1 MDRKELE
8 EYRNLV
14 LRYLEEHETYRE
26 LLLQFS
32 SVGQLEIG
40 KPIPSPKRMFDAAAY
55 KEITDLERKLN
66 KLRKEM
72 VQAEKRYYEASHR
85 Q

>member
-14 LRYLEEHETYRE
+14 VRYLEEHEKYKE

-40 KPIPSPKRMFDAAAY
+40 KPIPSPKRMFDAASY
-55 KEITDLERKLN
+55 KEITNTERKLD

-72 VQAEKRYYEASHR
+72 IQAEKRYYEAYHR

>member
-1 MDRKELE
+1 MDKKELE

-14 LRYLEEHETYRE
+14 VRYLEEHERYKE

-40 KPIPSPKRMFDAAAY
+40 KPIPSPKRMFDAASY
-55 KEITDLERKLN
+55 KEIRDTERKLD

-72 VQAEKRYYEASHR
+72 IEAERRYYEAYHR

>member
-14 LRYLEEHETYRE
+14 LRYLEEHDRYKK

-40 KPIPSPKRMFDAAAY
+40 KPVPSPKRIFDAAAY

-66 KLRKEM
+66 KLRKAMIE
-72 VQAEKRYYEASHR
+72 AEKRYYEACHG

>member
-1 MDRKELE
+1 VDRKELE

-14 LRYLEEHETYRE
+14 LRYLEEHEKYKE

-40 KPIPSPKRMFDAAAY
+40 KPIPSPKRILDAAAY
-55 KEITDLERKLN
+55 KEIADLERKLN

-72 VQAEKRYYEASHR
+72 VQAEKRYYETSHKP
-85 Q
+85 

>member
-14 LRYLEEHETYRE
+14 IRYLEEHERYKE

-40 KPIPSPKRMFDAAAY
+40 KPIPFPKRIFDAAAY
-55 KEITDLERKLN
+55 KEITNLERKLD

-72 VQAEKRYYEASHR
+72 IQAEKRYYEAYHK

>member
-8 EYRNLV
+8 EYRRLV
-14 LRYLEEHETYRE
+14 VRYLEEHEKYKE

-40 KPIPSPKRMFDAAAY
+40 KPIPSPKRMFDAASY
-55 KEITDLERKLN
+55 KEISDTERKLD

-72 VQAEKRYYEASHR
+72 IEAEKRYYEAYHKK
-85 Q
+85 

>member
-8 EYRNLV
+8 EYRRLV
-14 LRYLEEHETYRE
+14 VRYLEEHEKYKE

-32 SVGQLEIG
+32 SVGQLKIG
-40 KPIPSPKRMFDAAAY
+40 KPIPSPKRIFDAASH
-55 KEITDLERKLN
+55 KEIRDAEQKLD

-72 VQAEKRYYEASHR
+72 IQA
-85 Q
+85 

>member
-14 LRYLEEHETYRE
+14 VRYLEEHEKYKE

-40 KPIPSPKRMFDAAAY
+40 KPIPSPKRMFDAASY
-55 KEITDLERKLN
+55 KEIRDTERRLD

-72 VQAEKRYYEASHR
+72 IEAEKRYYEAYHR

>member
-1 MDRKELE
+1 MERKELE
-8 EYRNLV
+8 EYRKLV
-14 LRYLEEHETYRE
+14 VRYFEEHERYKE

-40 KPIPSPKRMFDAAAY
+40 KPIPSPKRIFDAAAY
-55 KEITDLERKLN
+55 KEIMDLEKKLD

-72 VQAEKRYYEASHR
+72 IQAEKRYYEACHK
-85 Q
+85 

>member
-14 LRYLEEHETYRE
+14 VRYLEEHEKYKE

-55 KEITDLERKLN
+55 KEIADIEKKLA

-72 VQAEKRYYEASHR
+72 IGAEKRYYEASHK

>member
-14 LRYLEEHETYRE
+14 VRYLEEHEKYKE

-66 KLRKEM
+66 KLRKDM
-72 VQAEKRYYEASHR
+72 VQAEKRYYEAYHR

>member
-1 MDRKELE
+1 MDKKELE

-14 LRYLEEHETYRE
+14 VRYLEEHEKYKE

-40 KPIPSPKRMFDAAAY
+40 KPIPSPKRMFDAASY
-55 KEITDLERKLN
+55 KEIRDTERKLD

-72 VQAEKRYYEASHR
+72 IEAEKRYYEAYHR

>member
-14 LRYLEEHETYRE
+14 VRYLEEHEKHKE

-40 KPIPSPKRMFDAAAY
+40 KPIPSPKRMFDAASY
-55 KEITDLERKLN
+55 KEIRDTERKLD

-72 VQAEKRYYEASHR
+72 IEAEKRYYEAYHR

>member
-1 MDRKELE
+1 MNRKELE

-14 LRYLEEHETYRE
+14 VRYLEEHDKYKE

-40 KPIPSPKRMFDAAAY
+40 KPIPSPKRIFDAAAY
-55 KEITDLERKLN
+55 KEITNLERKLD

-72 VQAEKRYYEASHR
+72 IQAEKRYYEAYHK

>member
-14 LRYLEEHETYRE
+14 LRYLEEHEKYKE

-40 KPIPSPKRMFDAAAY
+40 KPIPSPKRILDAAAY

-66 KLRKEM
+66 KLRKDM
-72 VQAEKRYYEASHR
+72 VQAEKRYYEVYHR

>member
-14 LRYLEEHETYRE
+14 LRYLEEHEKYKE

-40 KPIPSPKRMFDAAAY
+40 KPTPSPKRILDAAAY
-55 KEITDLERKLN
+55 KELTDLERKLN

-72 VQAEKRYYEASHR
+72 IEAEKRYYEASHR

>member
-8 EYRNLV
+8 EYRNLA
-14 LRYLEEHETYRE
+14 LRYLEEHEKYNE

-32 SVGQLEIG
+32 SFGQLEIG
-40 KPIPSPKRMFDAAAY
+40 KPIPSPKRILDAASY
-55 KEITDLERKLN
+55 KEIRDTERKLD

-72 VQAEKRYYEASHR
+72 IEAEKRYYEASHR

>member
-1 MDRKELE
+1 MNRKELE

-14 LRYLEEHETYRE
+14 VRYLEEHDKYKE

-40 KPIPSPKRMFDAAAY
+40 KPIPSPKRIFDAAAY
-55 KEITDLERKLN
+55 KEITNVERKLD

-72 VQAEKRYYEASHR
+72 IQAEKRYYEAYHR

>member
-1 MDRKELE
+1 MNRKELE
-8 EYRNLV
+8 EYRTLV
-14 LRYLEEHETYRE
+14 VRYLEEHEKYKE

-40 KPIPSPKRMFDAAAY
+40 KPIPSPKRIFDAAAY
-55 KEITDLERKLN
+55 KEITDLEKRLD

-72 VQAEKRYYEASHR
+72 IQAEKRYYEASHR
-85 Q
+85 

>member
-14 LRYLEEHETYRE
+14 VRYLEEHEKYEE

-40 KPIPSPKRMFDAAAY
+40 KPIPSPKRIFDAAAY
-55 KEITDLERKLN
+55 KEITDLEKKLA

-72 VQAEKRYYEASHR
+72 IEAERRYYEASHK

>member
-14 LRYLEEHETYRE
+14 VRYLEEHERYKE

-40 KPIPSPKRMFDAAAY
+40 KPIPSPKRTFDAASY
-55 KEITDLERKLN
+55 KEITDLERKLD

-72 VQAEKRYYEASHR
+72 IKAEKRYYEAYHR

>member
-14 LRYLEEHETYRE
+14 VRYLEEHEKYKE

-40 KPIPSPKRMFDAAAY
+40 KPIPSPKRIFDAASY
-55 KEITDLERKLN
+55 KEIRDTERKLD

-72 VQAEKRYYEASHR
+72 IGAEKRYYEAYHR

>member
-1 MDRKELE
+1 MNRKELE
-8 EYRNLV
+8 EYRKLV
-14 LRYLEEHETYRE
+14 VRYLEEHEKYEE

-40 KPIPSPKRMFDAAAY
+40 KPIPSPKRMFDAASY
-55 KEITDLERKLN
+55 KEITDLERKLG

-72 VQAEKRYYEASHR
+72 IEAEKRYYEAYHK
-85 Q
+85 

>member
-8 EYRNLV
+8 EYRKLV
-14 LRYLEEHETYRE
+14 VRYLEEHEKYKE
-26 LLLQFS
+26 LPLQFS

-40 KPIPSPKRMFDAAAY
+40 KPIPSPKRIFDAAAY
-55 KEITDLERKLN
+55 KEITDLERKLD

-72 VQAEKRYYEASHR
+72 IKAEKRYYEAYNK
-85 Q
+85 

>member
-8 EYRNLV
+8 EYRKLV
-14 LRYLEEHETYRE
+14 VRYLEEHEKYKE
-26 LLLQFS
+26 LLLRFS

-40 KPIPSPKRMFDAAAY
+40 KPIPSPKRILDAAAY
-55 KEITDLERKLN
+55 KELTDLEGKLN

>member
-8 EYRNLV
+8 EYRKLV
-14 LRYLEEHETYRE
+14 VRYLEEHDKYRE

-40 KPIPSPKRMFDAAAY
+40 KPIPSPKRIFDAAAY
-55 KEITDLERKLN
+55 KEITDLERKLD

-72 VQAEKRYYEASHR
+72 VQAEKRYYEASHK

>member
-1 MDRKELE
+1 MDRKDLE
-8 EYRNLV
+8 EYRRLV
-14 LRYLEEHETYRE
+14 VRYLEEHERYKE

-40 KPIPSPKRMFDAAAY
+40 KPIPSPKRIFDAAAY
-55 KEITDLERKLN
+55 KEITDLERKLD

-72 VQAEKRYYEASHR
+72 IQAEKRYYEAGHR
-85 Q
+85 

>member
-14 LRYLEEHETYRE
+14 VRYLEEHEKYKE

-40 KPIPSPKRMFDAAAY
+40 KPIPSPKRIFDAAAY
-55 KEITDLERKLN
+55 KEITDVEKKLD

-72 VQAEKRYYEASHR
+72 IQAEKRYYEASHR
-85 Q
+85 

>member
-1 MDRKELE
+1 MNKRELE
-8 EYRNLV
+8 EYRQLV
-14 LRYLEEHETYRE
+14 VRYLEEHEKYKE

-40 KPIPSPKRMFDAAAY
+40 KPVPSPKRMFDAASY
-55 KEITDLERKLN
+55 KEIRGLEQRLD

-72 VQAEKRYYEASHR
+72 IEAEKRYYEASH
-85 Q
+85 

>member
-1 MDRKELE
+1 MNRKELE

-14 LRYLEEHETYRE
+14 VRYLEEHEKYKE

-40 KPIPSPKRMFDAAAY
+40 KPIPSPKRIFDAASY
-55 KEITDLERKLN
+55 KEITDLERKLD

-72 VQAEKRYYEASHR
+72 IQAEKRYYEAYHR
-85 Q
+85 

>member
-1 MDRKELE
+1 MNRKELE

-14 LRYLEEHETYRE
+14 VRYLEEHERYKE

-40 KPIPSPKRMFDAAAY
+40 KPIPSPKRIFDAAAY
-55 KEITDLERKLN
+55 KEITNLERKLD

-72 VQAEKRYYEASHR
+72 IQAEKRYYEAYHK

>member
-14 LRYLEEHETYRE
+14 VRYLEEHEKYKE

-40 KPIPSPKRMFDAAAY
+40 KPIPSPKRMFDAASY
-55 KEITDLERKLN
+55 KETRDTERRLD

-72 VQAEKRYYEASHR
+72 IEAEKRYYEAYHR

>member
-14 LRYLEEHETYRE
+14 LRYLEEHGKYKE

-40 KPIPSPKRMFDAAAY
+40 KPIPSPKRIFDAAAH

>member
-8 EYRNLV
+8 EYRRLV
-14 LRYLEEHETYRE
+14 VRYLEEHDKYKE

-40 KPIPSPKRMFDAAAY
+40 KPIPSPKRMFDAASY
-55 KEITDLERKLN
+55 KEIRDTERKLD

-72 VQAEKRYYEASHR
+72 IEAEKRYYEAYHKK
-85 Q
+85 

>member
-8 EYRNLV
+8 EYRKLV
-14 LRYLEEHETYRE
+14 VRYLEEHEKYEE

-40 KPIPSPKRMFDAAAY
+40 RPIPSPKRIFDAAAY
-55 KEITDLERKLN
+55 KEITDIEKKLD

-72 VQAEKRYYEASHR
+72 IQAEKRYYEACHR
-85 Q
+85 

>member
-14 LRYLEEHETYRE
+14 VRYLEEHEKYKE

-55 KEITDLERKLN
+55 KEITDIEKKLA

-72 VQAEKRYYEASHR
+72 IGAEKRYYEASHR
-85 Q
+85 

>member
-14 LRYLEEHETYRE
+14 VRYLDEHEKYKE

-40 KPIPSPKRMFDAAAY
+40 KPIPSPKRMFDAASY
-55 KEITDLERKLN
+55 KEIRDTERKLD

-72 VQAEKRYYEASHR
+72 IEAERRYYEAYHKN
-85 Q
+85 

>member
-8 EYRNLV
+8 EYRNLA
-14 LRYLEEHETYRE
+14 LRYLEEHEKYKE
-26 LLLQFS
+26 LLLRFS

-40 KPIPSPKRMFDAAAY
+40 KPIPSPKRILDAAAY
-55 KEITDLERKLN
+55 KELTDLERKLN